1 MLYFIVIF
9 SDITVNYCEVVF
21 ELLIAIAI
29 KLCRILNYRDTFTKV
44 DKNILELCLQYRLFL
59 DVSLSNGINTV
70 LQLSCKKS

>member
-29 KLCRILNYRDTFTKV
+29 KFCRILNYRDTFTKV

>member
-29 KLCRILNYRDTFTKV
+29 KLSRILNYRDTFTKI